1 MKSRLEAKFHLK
13 TAAALA
19 VLLLAAP
26 VHAQDVKELNVLVP
40 SERATSDYP
49 VFVAEELG
57 FYADEGLKVNFL
69 PSDTTVPYLAFLT
82 NQQADL
88 VVLDPAQVMQA
99 VNAGQEIS
107 VIYEF
112 MQTAP
117 EGLAVPA
124 DGPIKAIADLKGKTI
139 GMASDRDTV
148 TAFIALGTVGL
159 TTDDVKLVVIGD
171 SGAVI
176 VKALRDKTIDAYAGG
191 SNELP
196 AIVAG
201 GIPILNLTPPEISQ
215 NPGNNFVI
223 LNSRK
228 DELRESVVGFL
239 RAWNK
244 ASNAAVLDLTTT
256 AGITRKIV
264 PEQWDDP
271 SLGNFI
277 IRQSA
282 YELLLQRTRLRG
294 EPQPDV
300 WANLQAPFL
309 KLGEISQQYDPATF
323 IDGSFIEAAMDYKT
337 SEVKE
342 ALAEWRAANPD
353 FVTTQ

>member
-1 MKSRLEAKFHLK
+1 MNFWYRNGFGASVALATAALLSVVPADAQELK
-13 TAAALA
+13 T
-19 VLLLAAP
+19 
-26 VHAQDVKELNVLVP
+26 LNVLVP

-69 PSDTTVPYLAFLT
+69 PSATTVPYLAFLT
-82 NQQADL
+82 NHQADL
-88 VVLDPAQVMQA
+88 VVLDPGQVMQA

-112 MQTAP
+112 MQLAP
-117 EGLAVPA
+117 EGLAVPESS
-124 DGPIKAIADLKGKTI
+124 DIKTISDLKGKTI
-139 GMASDRDTV
+139 GMASDRDQVTV
-148 TAFIALGTVGL
+148 FIALDTVGMSI
-159 TTDDVKLVVIGD
+159 DDVETVVIGD
-171 SGAVI
+171 SGPVI
-176 VKALRDKTIDAYAGG
+176 VKALQDGAIDGYAGG

-201 GIPILNLTPPEISQ
+201 GIPIRNLTPPEISQ

-228 DELRESVVGFL
+228 EELRDSIVGFL

-244 ASNAAVLDLTTT
+244 ASNAAVLDLKTT
-256 AGITRKIV
+256 AAITRKIV
-264 PEQWDDP
+264 PEQWTDP
-271 SLGNFI
+271 SLGEFI
-277 IRQSA
+277 INQSA

-300 WANLQAPFL
+300 WARLQGPFI
-309 KLGEISQQYDPATF
+309 KLGEISKEYDTSTF
-323 IDGSFIEAAMDYKT
+323 IDDSFIEPAMQYKT
-337 SEVKE
+337 VEVKE
-342 ALAEWRAANPD
+342 ALAEWRAENAEFLTP
-353 FVTTQ
+353 